1 LRDGKM
7 PKRGK
12 KYLESIKNIDF
23 EKIYSLE
30 DGLKLALESSY
41 ASFDETLDVAL
52 RLGVDPRHA
61 DQMVRG
67 SVVLPNGTGKDVRV
81 LVFARG
87 EKAKEAEEAGADFV
101 GAEDFGQK
109 VQGGWL
115 DFDTAIATPDM
126 MAVVGKLGKVLGPRG
141 LMPNPKSG
149 TVTMDVAKAVKE
161 SKAGKIEFRVE
172 KAGIIHAAVGKASFG
187 ADKLMEN
194 IKSLLDTV
202 QKLKP
207 SSSKGTYFKSI
218 ALSTTMGPGIKVD
231 TAEIKDIIK

>member
-1 LRDGKM
+1 M

-12 KYLESIKNIDF
+12 KYLESIKKIEP

-30 DGLKLALESSY
+30 EGLKLALESRY
-41 ASFDETLDVAL
+41 AGFDETVDVAL
-52 RLGVDPRHA
+52 KLGVDPRHA

-67 SVVLPNGTGKDVRV
+67 SVVLPNGTGKEVRV
-81 LVFARG
+81 LVFAKG

-101 GAEDFGQK
+101 GAEEFGEK
-109 VQGGWL
+109 IQGGWL

-126 MAVVGKLGKVLGPRG
+126 MAVVGKLGKILGPRG

-172 KAGIIHAAVGKASFG
+172 KAGIVHAAVGKASFG
-187 ADKLMEN
+187 SEKLMEN
-194 IKSLLDTV
+194 IKSLLETV

-207 SSSKGTYFKSI
+207 SSSKGSYFRSF
-218 ALSTTMGPGIKVD
+218 ALSTTMGPGIKLD

>member
-1 LRDGKM
+1 M

-12 KYLESIKNIDF
+12 KYMESIKKVDP

-30 DGLKLALESSY
+30 DGIKLALEASY
-41 ASFDETLDVAL
+41 VKFDETLDVAL
-52 RLGVDPRHA
+52 KLGVDPRHA

-67 SVVLPNGTGKDVRV
+67 SVVLPNGTGKDVKV

-101 GAEDFGQK
+101 GAEDIAEK
-109 VQGGWL
+109 IQGGWL
-115 DFDTAIATPDM
+115 EFDKAIATPDM

-149 TVTMDVAKAVKE
+149 TVTMDVTKAINE
-161 SKAGKIEFRVE
+161 TKAGKIEFRVE
-172 KAGIIHAAVGKASFG
+172 KAGIVHASVGKKSFG
-187 ADKLMEN
+187 YEKLFEN
-194 IKSLLDTV
+194 IKSLLETV

-207 SSSKGTYFKSI
+207 SSSKGAYFR
-218 ALSTTMGPGIKVD
+218 AFAVSTTMGPGIKVD

>member
-1 LRDGKM
+1 M

-12 KYLESIKNIDF
+12 KYLESMKKIDS

-30 DGLKLALESSY
+30 EGLKLALESRF
-41 ASFDETLDVAL
+41 ASFDETVDVAL
-52 RLGVDPRHA
+52 KLGVDPRHA

-101 GAEDFGQK
+101 GAEDFGEKIQA
-109 VQGGWL
+109 GWL
-115 DFDTAIATPDM
+115 EFDTAIATPDM

-149 TVTMDVAKAVKE
+149 TVTMDVARAVKE

-172 KAGIIHAAVGKASFG
+172 KAGIVHAPVGKASFG
-187 ADKLMEN
+187 SDKLLEN
-194 IKSLLDTV
+194 IKSLLETV

-207 SSSKGTYFKSI
+207 SSSKGTYFRSF
-218 ALSTTMGPGIKVD
+218 ALSTTMGPGIKLD
-231 TAEIKDIIK
+231 TAEIKDIVK